1 MIKTFKH
8 KGLQAFVERGAKAEL
23 QSAQAPKLARLPTPG
38 LTLRDDVLPALGLT
52 VTEAAAQLD
61 VTRNTL
67 SRVLNGHAEIASEM
81 ALRLEK
87 WLAKNRCGDA
97 RLWLDQQTA

>member
-1 MIKTFKH
+1 MTEMFNPPH
-8 KGLQAFVERGAKAEL
+8 
-23 QSAQAPKLARLPTPG
+23 PG

-52 VTEAAAQLD
+52 VTQAAEQLD

-67 SRVLNGHAEIASEM
+67 SRVLNGHAAISSEM

-87 WLAKNRCGDA
+87 WLGKERGGDA
-97 RLWLDQQTA
+97 RLWLGQQTAYDLWHTGQGLKKKPLRVHPAPTMVN